1 MGQLQAKSV
10 TISTSILHLLIE
22 LTNQH
27 KVSEQIK
34 SRIRIIQLSQEGES
48 NNKIVKRTGHCYE
61 KVKHWRNRWHNEY
74 DNLLVSFAKAST
86 KSEQRRILLTF
97 FSDAKRSGSPSKIGY
112 EAVQK
117 IVAIACS
124 HPNDFDFPRSTWN
137 RDLIAQVAVREG
149 IVPNISGSYISVLLK
164 KTI

>member
-10 TISTSILHLLIE
+10 IISKSLLNLLIE

-27 KVSEQIK
+27 KVSDQIK
-34 SRIRIIQLSQEGES
+34 SRIKIIQLSSEGES

-61 KVKHWRNRWHNEY
+61 KVKHWRNRWHDEY
-74 DNLLVSFAKAST
+74 DSLLAIYEKATT

-97 FSDAKRSGSPSKIGY
+97 FSDAKRSGSPSKIDY

-124 HPNDFDFPRSTWN
+124 HPNDFNLPRSTWN
-137 RDLIAQVAVREG
+137 RDLIAEIAVREG
-149 IVPNISGSYISVLLK
+149 IVSTISGSYISVLLK

>member
-1 MGQLQAKSV
+1 MSQLQAKSV
-10 TISTSILHLLIE
+10 KINDSVLNLLSE

-34 SRIRIIQLSQEGES
+34 SRIKIIQLSKEGES

-61 KVKHWRNRWHNEY
+61 KVKHWRNRWHEEY
-74 DNLLVSFAKAST
+74 DRLLALYEKAST

-124 HPNDFDFPRSTWN
+124 HPNDFNLPRSTWN

-149 IVPNISGSYISVLLK
+149 IVATISGSYISVLLK